1 MVPGADTLMIRP
13 RVVGQLTPVAPPEY
27 DTFDGQGFP
36 GRIKNRAHTLR
47 LLLHDLMCSDPRA
60 RAEAL
65 VEASSDVNGS
75 THPRWTCD

>member
-47 LLLHDLMCSDPRA
+47 LLLYDMMCSRPVRKK
-60 RAEAL
+60 RRL
-65 VEASSDVNGS
+65 V
-75 THPRWTCD
+75 H